1 MDDFKEFFIKY
12 IIVVFDYIERFGKIC
27 NWILFI
33 AGDFL
38 GEDGTRSEVG
48 GIGFKLEQSSVIRVY
63 QNR

>member
-12 IIVVFDYIERFGKIC
+12 IIVVFNCIKRFEKIC

-38 GEDGTRSEVG
+38 EEDGTRSEVG
-48 GIGFKLEQSSVIRVY
+48 GIGFKLE
-63 QNR
+63 